1 MRRPRIAPSAVVW
14 LLVGAVYFLIPL
26 IATFLFSIKDAQTGK
41 CCSLSAYGFILHDP
55 QFWTTI
61 KLSFRLAL
69 ETIVVG
75 LLLFVPTLYLGAPE
89 AARGCVRSIGFL
101 ALVPF
106 VVPPI
111 ILVVGLLEFFK
122 DDLHAPFWFLGKPD
136 LFLVGAYVILAFPYI
151 YFSLDAG
158 FRAIDVHTLT
168 EASQSLGA
176 GWRTTLGRVILPN
189 IRVAALAGAFLT
201 LAIVM
206 GEFTIASLHRLQHVP
221 DVHPVHQRD
230 AGLPR
235 RGGDADEL
243 RDHVGGDALAAPD
256 RPARRPA
263 HGARGDRQVGGWRTS
278 SSQGLYRAFGPVVA
292 LAGDRSRARARAS
305 SSRCSARA
313 AAARRRRC
321 ASWPASTGPTRGG
334 SSSTAATSR
343 ACPRTSATWG
353 WSSRR
358 TASSRT

>member
-1 MRRPRIAPSAVVW
+1 MRRPRIALSAVVW
-14 LLVGAVYFLIPL
+14 LLVGATYFLLPL
-26 IATFLFSIKDAQTGK
+26 LATFLFSIKDAQTGK

-61 KLSFRLAL
+61 KISFRLAL

-75 LLLFVPTLYLGAPE
+75 LLLFVPTIYWVHLKLP
-89 AARGCVRSIGFL
+89 RLRPVIGFL
-101 ALVPF
+101 ALIPF

-111 ILVVGLLEFFK
+111 ILVVGLLRFFK

-176 GWRTTLGRVILPN
+176 SWRTTLARVILPN

-206 GEFTIASLHRLQHVP
+206 GEFTIASL
-221 DVHPVHQRD
+221 
-230 AGLPR
+230 
-235 RGGDADEL
+235 
-243 RDHVGGDALAAPD
+243 AAFHTFPTYIQYINETQAY
-256 RPARRPA
+256 P
-263 HGARGDRQVGGWRTS
+263 
-278 SSQGLYRAFGPVVA
+278 
-292 LAGDRSRARARAS
+292 
-305 SSRCSARA
+305 A
-313 AAARRRRC
+313 AAVSLMSFAITW
-321 ASWPASTGPTRGG
+321 AAMLSLLLIGRGAG
-334 SSSTAATSR
+334 GR
-343 ACPRTSATWG
+343 PVRIG
-353 WSSRR
+353 VGR
-358 TASSRT
+358 